1 MSSCEVQ
8 WSFLIVPLL
17 PCTFWSPHICSRSC
31 HQIVVGGRRFCPLHY
46 PPTQQQLCGFL
57 GRTDQFSIEYNGNYV
72 NLTAQNISNA
82 NSTAFSHSQK
92 CPFYI
97 TSFDYPSII
106 NVPEVCSW
114 MSLYCIR
121 ILIYSSKRQ
130 RKKQFLEIN
139 IYEIRKTLNEI
150 LLLGKRKA
158 GLFWLQEHSI
168 LNPSCWYFS
177 QRFSVQASPH
187 KHAALHIIVQWL
199 FLNWFFFFF
208 HFLWTSLK

>member
-1 MSSCEVQ
+1 MLLWGEEDSVLSIIHPSSNGFV
-8 WSFLIVPLL
+8 
-17 PCTFWSPHICSRSC
+17 
-31 HQIVVGGRRFCPLHY
+31 
-46 PPTQQQLCGFL
+46 GFL
-57 GRTDQFSIEYNGNYV
+57 GTTDQFCVEYNGNYV

-82 NSTAFSHSQK
+82 NSTVFSHSQK

-139 IYEIRKTLNEI
+139 IYEIRKTLNEF
-150 LLLGKRKA
+150 LLPTKRKA
-158 GLFWLQEHSI
+158 GLFWPQAHFV
-168 LNPSCWYFS
+168 LNPSCWHFS
-177 QRFSVQASPH
+177 QGFSFQPSHH
-187 KHAALHIIVQWL
+187 KHVALHIIFQWL
-199 FLNWFFFFF
+199 F
-208 HFLWTSLK
+208 

>member
-1 MSSCEVQ
+1 MLLWGEEDSVLSIIHPSSNGFV
-8 WSFLIVPLL
+8 
-17 PCTFWSPHICSRSC
+17 
-31 HQIVVGGRRFCPLHY
+31 
-46 PPTQQQLCGFL
+46 GFL
-57 GRTDQFSIEYNGNYV
+57 GTTDQFCVEYNGNYM

-82 NSTAFSHSQK
+82 NSTVFSHSQK

-139 IYEIRKTLNEI
+139 IYEIRKTLNEV
-150 LLLGKRKA
+150 LLPTKRKA
-158 GLFWLQEHSI
+158 GLFWPQAHFV
-168 LNPSCWYFS
+168 LNPSCWHFS
-177 QRFSVQASPH
+177 QGFSFQPSHH
-187 KHAALHIIVQWL
+187 KHVALHIIFQWL
-199 FLNWFFFFF
+199 F
-208 HFLWTSLK
+208 